1 MPEMLSYLTMGFYF
15 GGTLLFLLYL
25 WHRSE
30 VISKISL
37 VVTGLGFVSHTA
49 ALIIAMVEIG
59 HVPIMSFKDAMSFF
73 AWGLVLVYLIVG
85 VKRGLEVLGAF
96 ILPLAFLS
104 LVSANLAPHEETT
117 IAPVFQAVWV
127 HVTLSILG
135 TIGFAV
141 AFVAGLMYL
150 MQERLLKSK
159 RFNVLYFKLPP
170 LDFLD
175 SLNQRSIL
183 FGFPL
188 LTLGILTG
196 AVSAQLTIGS
206 YLSWNSEQIWA
217 LITWVFYFAVLM
229 GRVTAGWRA
238 KKAAYLTILGFAGVI
253 LTFVGILI
261 KNPHPLSPL

>member
-1 MPEMLSYLTMGFYF
+1 YF

-37 VVTGLGFVSHTA
+37 VITGLGFVSHTA

-59 HVPIMSFKDAMSFF
+59 HIPIITFKDAMSFF

-135 TIGFAV
+135 TI
-141 AFVAGLMYL
+141 
-150 MQERLLKSK
+150 
-159 RFNVLYFKLPP
+159 
-170 LDFLD
+170 
-175 SLNQRSIL
+175 
-183 FGFPL
+183 
-188 LTLGILTG
+188 
-196 AVSAQLTIGS
+196 
-206 YLSWNSEQIWA
+206 
-217 LITWVFYFAVLM
+217 
-229 GRVTAGWRA
+229 
-238 KKAAYLTILGFAGVI
+238 
-253 LTFVGILI
+253 
-261 KNPHPLSPL
+261 